1 MFNIFKKSTEQT
13 SNEAASSEPDQFK
26 SAVEANSPT
35 PEKKKFMAKMAY
47 AAAVVAEN
55 KDKLTALLLSLLL
68 TTGRHLKGN
77 TEKIF
82 FLKID
87 LNTDLYNNPK

>member
-1 MFNIFKKSTEQT
+1 
-13 SNEAASSEPDQFK
+13 
-26 SAVEANSPT
+26 
-35 PEKKKFMAKMAY
+35 MAY

-55 KDKLTALLLSLLL
+55 KDKPTALLLSLLL